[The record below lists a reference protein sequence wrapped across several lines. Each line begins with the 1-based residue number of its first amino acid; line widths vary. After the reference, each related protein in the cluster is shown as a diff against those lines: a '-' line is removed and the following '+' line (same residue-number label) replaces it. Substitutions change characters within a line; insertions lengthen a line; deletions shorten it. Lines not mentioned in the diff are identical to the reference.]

1 MVIRRDSGLSARDL
15 ERFRISLEQERRHQV
30 DLIERLR
37 REPAPAAEDVAPA
50 REQAA
55 YAALARVNEAL
66 RRLIDGGYGLCEECG
81 RPIGQDRLEACP
93 TCVLCVDCH
102 ERAEAG

>member
-30 DLIERLR
+30 DLIERLQ
-37 REPAPAAEDVAPA
+37 REGPPAQ
-50 REQAA
+50 EQAA
-55 YAALARVNEAL
+55 YAKLARVNEAL
-66 RRLIDGGYGLCEECG
+66 RRQIDGGFGLCEECG
-81 RPIGQDRLEACP
+81 RPIGQDRLEDCP